1 MDITVKYQNENV
13 ILRVSGSILGE
24 DRIQLSDKIQEL
36 VDNGGKNVVL
46 NLQDVDLMDSVGLG
60 MLVALRTSLER
71 REVKLLLSNVD
82 RSVRSLLLITKLNNV
97 FDLYDTEDDALAE
110 LGGVDKDSL
119 WYNSPKYS
127 PGL

>member
-1 MDITVKYQNENV
+1 MDISVKHQNENV
-13 ILRVSGSILGE
+13 ILRISGSILGE

-60 MLVALRTSLER
+60 MLVALRTSLQR
-71 REVKLLLSNVD
+71 HEVKLLLSNVD

-97 FDLYDTEDDALAE
+97 FNLYDTEDEALAD
-110 LGGVDKDSL
+110 LDNADKDQFMV
-119 WYNSPKYS
+119 
-127 PGL
+127 

>member
-1 MDITVKYQNENV
+1 MDISIKYQKENV

-60 MLVALRTSLER
+60 MLVALRASLMR

-97 FDLYDTEDDALAE
+97 FDLYDTEDEALAN
-110 LGGVDKDSL
+110 LDSTDRDRSL
-119 WYNSPKYS
+119 V
-127 PGL
+127 

>member
-1 MDITVKYQNENV
+1 MDILVKYQKENV
-13 ILRVSGSILGE
+13 ILRISGSILGE

-60 MLVALRTSLER
+60 MLVALRASLMR
-71 REVKLLLSNVD
+71 REVRLLLSNVD

-97 FDLYDTEDDALAE
+97 FELYDTEDEALAD
-110 LGGVDKDSL
+110 LGSVDKD
-119 WYNSPKYS
+119 NFMV
-127 PGL
+127 

>member
-60 MLVALRTSLER
+60 MLVALRAALER

-97 FDLYDTEDDALAE
+97 FDLYDTEDEALAD
-110 LGGVDKDSL
+110 LGGDDKDRFMV
-119 WYNSPKYS
+119 
-127 PGL
+127 

>member
-1 MDITVKYQNENV
+1 MDITVKYQQENV

-60 MLVALRTSLER
+60 MLVALRNSLER

-97 FDLYDTEDDALAE
+97 FDLYGTEAEALAK
-110 LGGVDKDSL
+110 LDGVDKDRFMV
-119 WYNSPKYS
+119 
-127 PGL
+127 

>member
-1 MDITVKYQNENV
+1 MDITVKFQNENI

-24 DRIQLSDKIQEL
+24 DRIQLSDQIQEL
-36 VDNGGKNVVL
+36 VDNGGKNVIL

-60 MLVALRTSLER
+60 MLVALRTSLQR

-97 FDLYDTEDDALAE
+97 FDLYDTEDEALAD
-110 LGGVDKDSL
+110 LNSADKDRFMV
-119 WYNSPKYS
+119 
-127 PGL
+127 

>member
-1 MDITVKYQNENV
+1 MDISIKYQNENV
-13 ILRVSGSILGE
+13 ILGISGSILGE

-60 MLVALRTSLER
+60 MLVALRTSLMR
-71 REVKLLLSNVD
+71 REVRLLLSNVD

-97 FDLYDTEDDALAE
+97 FDLYDTEDEALAD
-110 LGGVDKDSL
+110 LDSVDKDRFMV
-119 WYNSPKYS
+119 
-127 PGL
+127 

>member
-1 MDITVKYQNENV
+1 MDITVKFQNENI

-24 DRIQLSDKIQEL
+24 DRIQLSDQIQEL
-36 VDNGGKNVVL
+36 VDNGGKNVIL

-60 MLVALRTSLER
+60 MLVALRTSLQR

-97 FDLYDTEDDALAE
+97 FDLYDTEDEALAD
-110 LGGVDKDSL
+110 VNSADKDRFMV
-119 WYNSPKYS
+119 
-127 PGL
+127 

>member
-1 MDITVKYQNENV
+1 MDITVKYQQENV
-13 ILRVSGSILGE
+13 ILRISGSILGE

-36 VDNGGKNVVL
+36 VDGGGKNVVL

-60 MLVALRTSLER
+60 MLVALRTSLQR

-97 FDLYDTEDDALAE
+97 FELYDSEDEALAD
-110 LGGVDKDSL
+110 LDNVDKDRFMV
-119 WYNSPKYS
+119 
-127 PGL
+127 